1 MPQVPKNKLEP
12 LFIENDTIGQRVARI
27 RKEKGYSQKQIAEKI
42 GIIQELV
49 SSYETGRLKLSAEM
63 LLRFAVALDAS
74 IDDLMG
80 LKTTKKSKSN
90 TRLTIMRRLI
100 KIESLAANQRKFI
113 LRTIDSLIKSVEKK
127 AS

>member
-12 LFIENDTIGQRVARI
+12 LFTENDTIGQRVARI

-74 IDDLMG
+74 IDDLMS
-80 LKTTKKSKSN
+80 LKTTKKNKN
-90 TRLTIMRRLI
+90 NARLTIMRRLI
-100 KIESLAANQRKFI
+100 KIESLASNQRKFI